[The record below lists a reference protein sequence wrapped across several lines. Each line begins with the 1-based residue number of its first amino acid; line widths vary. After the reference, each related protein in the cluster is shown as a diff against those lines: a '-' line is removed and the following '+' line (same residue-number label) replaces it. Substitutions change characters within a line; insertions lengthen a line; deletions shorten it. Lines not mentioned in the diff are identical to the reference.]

1 MKNIT
6 LWTVDPMHTSIAFTV
21 RHLLITNVRGV
32 FDDVSGTVAH
42 DPKDIASSTLSIDI
56 PAKSIDTRQ
65 AQRDAHLR
73 SPEFFDAEAHPIIT
87 FRSTK
92 VSEREILGELT
103 MRGITRPVT
112 LSVAEITG
120 ETKDHRGL
128 TRMGASATAKV
139 KRSEYGMTYN
149 PVLEAGGVAVADEI
163 AITLDLSLVKNAA

>member
-6 LWTVDPMHTSIAFTV
+6 RWTVDPMHTSIAFVV

-32 FDDVSGTVAH
+32 FDDVSGTVTYA
-42 DPKDIASSTLSIDI
+42 PNDIASSSIAIDI
-56 PAKSIDTRQ
+56 PVKSIDTRQ

-73 SPEFFDAEAHPIIT
+73 SPEFFDAENHPTIT
-87 FRSTK
+87 FRSTR
-92 VSEREILGELT
+92 VSEHEILGELT
-103 MRGITRPVT
+103 MRGVARPVT
-112 LSVAEITG
+112 LNVVEITS

-163 AITLDLSLVKNAA
+163 AVTLDLSLVKSAD